1 MGEGGGLRF
10 SGWSFLFYKMKSV
23 LGVGAGDRLHNDMT
37 VLNTPTMHPKMVKM
51 VRHVYVTAIKS

>member
-1 MGEGGGLRF
+1 ME
-10 SGWSFLFYKMKSV
+10 FLFYKMESV

-37 VLNTPTMHPKMVKM
+37 VLNTPTVHPKMVKM

>member
-1 MGEGGGLRF
+1 ME
-10 SGWSFLFYKMKSV
+10 FLFYKMKSV

-37 VLNTPTMHPKMVKM
+37 VLNTPTVHPKMVKM